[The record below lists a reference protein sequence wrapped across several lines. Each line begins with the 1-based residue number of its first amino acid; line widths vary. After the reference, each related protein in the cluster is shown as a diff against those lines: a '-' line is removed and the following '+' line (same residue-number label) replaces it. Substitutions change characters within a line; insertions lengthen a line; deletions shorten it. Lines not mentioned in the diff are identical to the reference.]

1 MKVKRE
7 TLLLAGLL
15 FGRNYGRAFGAAAL
29 Q

>member
-1 MKVKRE
+1 MEVKRE

-15 FGRNYGRAFGAAAL
+15 FGRNYGWALGAAAS